1 MELILWEPN
10 QSTMKCRFM
19 LTLLGIVGWAG
30 ITWAQHPTAWED
42 KWTGHLKDR
51 PTLVRMLNQA
61 QRAIPLI
68 SLYVLDSTV
77 NYEADSTGAMLV
89 TTSAETYDYDEYMRF
104 NCQAS
109 FAYSTPS
116 GQMLPSVKDSV
127 IFRTDGLIDT
137 IYTYY
142 GNVVKKGIGDWWLGA
157 YDVYEYAVDTQKV
170 TSFAGDPLNGYK
182 IISRY
187 VYAYYPDGSL
197 KEVIYYEADS
207 LGYLLP
213 NTRREYL
220 RDNNGLLTQE
230 IGYLFYSPWL
240 SWIYSDRTEYF
251 YIGNLN
257 HLTFYY
263 WYDLGNM
270 QWQNSSK
277 ALNFYDVQGRLIER
291 QYYTWEPSL
300 GSYVATNSFTQS
312 YTSLG
317 DPDTLIQ
324 YVSYDGTS
332 FVPMARYVNVFDGAS
347 NPVESLW
354 WWYDLS
360 GFVWIPV
367 ERQVIDY
374 NNNIGVEE
382 LLWPLFIDSMYMR
395 HQPLSVYNYW
405 WDGAMWNLY
414 RTKEIFYKHRDF
426 TGAEAM
432 EAKPGVSVYP
442 NPFVEVIRLSGEGS
456 GYLELNDLS
465 GRRVLFTPLCLPA
478 EVSAQSL
485 PAGVYVYKLF
495 VRGRTYCGKI
505 IRK

>member
-1 MELILWEPN
+1 
-10 QSTMKCRFM
+10 M
-19 LTLLGIVGWAG
+19 LVVSGLVAWAG
-30 ITWAQHPTAWED
+30 VTRAQHPTAWED

-51 PTLVRMLNQA
+51 PTLVRIQNQA
-61 QRAIPLI
+61 QQAIPLI

-77 NYEADSTGAMLV
+77 NHEADSTGAMLV
-89 TTSAETYDYDEYMRF
+89 TTSAETYDYDEFMRF

-109 FAYSTPS
+109 YTYSSTA

-127 IFRTDGLIDT
+127 VFRADGRIDT

-142 GNVVKKGIGDWWLGA
+142 GNVVKKVIYDWWLGA
-157 YDVYEYAVDTQKV
+157 YDVYEYVADTQKV
-170 TSFAGDPLNGYK
+170 TSYAGDPVHGYK
-182 IISRY
+182 IMYRY
-187 VYAYYPDGSL
+187 VYAYYPDGNL

-207 LGYLLP
+207 LGYLIP

-230 IGYLFYSPWL
+230 IGYFFYFPWN
-240 SWIYSDRTEYF
+240 SWVYSDRTEYF
-251 YIGNLN
+251 YMGNLN

-263 WYDLGNM
+263 WYDPGNM

-277 ALNFYDVQGRLIER
+277 DLNFYDTQGRLTER
-291 QYYTWEPSL
+291 QHYTWEPSL
-300 GSYVATNSFTQS
+300 NAYVASYSFTQS

-324 YVSYDGTS
+324 FVSFDGTS
-332 FVPMARYVNVFDGAS
+332 FVPVMRYVNVFDGLN

-360 GFVWIPV
+360 GFAWIPMEKQEIV
-367 ERQVIDY
+367 Y
-374 NNNIGVEE
+374 NNSIGMEE

-395 HQPLSVYNYW
+395 HQPLSVHNYS
-405 WDGAMWNLY
+405 WDGMLWNLY
-414 RTKEIFYKHRDF
+414 RTKEIFYKQRNF
-426 TGAEAM
+426 TGTEAM
-432 EAKPGVSVYP
+432 EAETGVRVYP
-442 NPFVEVIRLSGEGS
+442 NPVGHVIRLSGEGS
-456 GYLELNDLS
+456 GYLELSDLA
-465 GRRVLFTPLCLPA
+465 GRRVLFTPLRLPA

-495 VRGRTYCGKI
+495 IQGRTYCGKL